1 VIQVWAIETVHIQ
14 VFLEG
19 LIEHLVL
26 PVVAFAI
33 WPARRLLIPIV
44 VEGLNRLIL
53 VIVNDLG
60 VVGFREYDSPVW
72 IGGLHCF
79 CLNNKIIGSI
89 LEVGVNY
96 AEVRGIQVY
105 CHCVIGIG
113 IVIASIPA
121 PLVIG
126 VVAVNIWGCG
136 RCLLGFYRFSFARLL
151 PKSGWR
157 SWLGKREELF
167 VRRRNEGVDSETS
180 RKLRWVE
187 CRIGIVA
194 AICVAVLIGMWV
206 ARIVRVWTVAAI
218 AAICIAILIRVV
230 ISPIVRVGI
239 VVIMRIPPVPV
250 KVEAVCIIKMDGSIL
265 ETDLEVVGVELGWVI
280 FNAIIGDAGSE
291 FLLCFLRILE
301 EVAAIVIFLI
311 A

>member
-1 VIQVWAIETVHIQ
+1 M
-14 VFLEG
+14 EG
-19 LIEHLVL
+19 LIEQLVL

-33 WPARRLLIPIV
+33 WPACILLIEIV
-44 VEGLNRLIL
+44 VEVLIRLIL
-53 VIVNDLG
+53 VIVDDLG
-60 VVGFREYDSPVW
+60 VVGLREYDSSVR

-89 LEVGVNY
+89 LEVGVND

-113 IVIASIPA
+113 IVIASVPA

-126 VVAVNIWGCG
+126 VIAVNIWGCG
-136 RCLLGFYRFSFARLL
+136 RCLLGFYRLSFACLF
-151 PKSGWR
+151 PKSGLR
-157 SWLGKREELF
+157 CWLGKREELY
-167 VRRRNEGVDSETS
+167 VRRRNEGVYSEASKIRFFVCSIAT
-180 RKLRWVE
+180 
-187 CRIGIVA
+187 VA
-194 AICVAVLIGMWV
+194 AICVAVLIGVWV

-218 AAICIAILIRVV
+218 AAVCIAILIRVV